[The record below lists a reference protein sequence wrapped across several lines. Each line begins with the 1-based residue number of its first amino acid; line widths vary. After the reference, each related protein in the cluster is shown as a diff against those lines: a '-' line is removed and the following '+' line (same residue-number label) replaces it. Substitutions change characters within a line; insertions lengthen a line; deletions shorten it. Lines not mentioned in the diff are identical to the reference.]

1 MDRRDD
7 TRQEKSTEEEGKAK
21 SYFYINDNGKSYRI
35 PYDIIKQVTI
45 TNVSK
50 SDMIDMQHAARL
62 QYRLMLNDAII
73 KARVD
78 FTKSKI
84 TIIYNPKGADN
95 IKPKISLDEIIE
107 LLGKEGIKV
116 DMGNVKDEDYDYK
129 SFYNY
134 AFGPK
139 QIRERPPYTYTH
151 SEWQKMKVESE
162 KKKEEHLKK
171 KLEKFHKWQEEY
183 AREHKDKIPGAG
195 VA

>member
-1 MDRRDD
+1 MDRRDEIK
-7 TRQEKSTEEEGKAK
+7 QEKDEEGGEAH
-21 SYFYINDNGKSYRI
+21 SYFYVNENGKNYRI
-35 PYDIIKQVTI
+35 PYNIIKQATI

-84 TIIYNPKGADN
+84 TIIYNPKGSDN
-95 IKPKISLDEIIE
+95 IKPKISLEEIIE
-107 LLGKEGIKV
+107 LLSKEGIRV
-116 DMGNVKDEDYDYK
+116 NMDSVKDEDYDYK
-129 SFYNY
+129 AFYNY

-151 SEWQKMKVESE
+151 EEWDKMKAAAQR
-162 KKKEEHLKK
+162 KKEEARNR
-171 KLEKFHKWQEEY
+171 KLEKFHEWQEKY
-183 AREHKDKIPGAG
+183 AKEHEGL
-195 VA
+195 V